1 VHFDAPLEAL
11 GILRTDHPHYYRGA
25 VAGESEAGFVAR
37 ITANLEQLILR
48 EGPDTVAAFIAEP
61 ITGASGVIVPPAG
74 YYEKVQAILDKYD
87 ILFWA
92 DEVIT
97 GFGRTG
103 KLFGC
108 DTMNI
113 RQPDQMTFAKQL
125 SSAYFPISASIIR
138 GDIYEAMREPSAK
151 VGIFGH
157 GYTYSGHPAGCA
169 AALKTLEIYERD
181 NVYAHAARMGEYLQG
196 RLAALRDHPNVGEV
210 RGAGLI
216 AAVEL
221 VADKAARTPAV
232 DMAKRVTLLCQ
243 DNGLIVRNVAGCA
256 LAVCPPLVI
265 TRAQVDELVDKLTL
279 SISQAT

>member
-1 VHFDAPLEAL
+1 M
-11 GILRTDHPHYYRGA
+11 
-25 VAGESEAGFVAR
+25 
-37 ITANLEQLILR
+37 
-48 EGPDTVAAFIAEP
+48 
-61 ITGASGVIVPPAG
+61 IVPPAG
-74 YYEKVQAILDKYD
+74 YYEKVQAILDRYG

-108 DTMNI
+108 DTTHI
-113 RQPDQMTFAKQL
+113 HQPDQMTFAKQL
-125 SSAYFPISASIIR
+125 SSAYYPISAAVIR

-157 GYTYSGHPAGCA
+157 GYTYSGHPVGCA

-181 NVYAHAARMGEYLQG
+181 KLYAHAAAMGDYRQG
-196 RLAALRDHPNVGEV
+196 RLAALGEHERVGEV
-210 RGAGLI
+210 RGTGLI

-221 VADKAARTPAV
+221 VADKTSRTPAI
-232 DMAKRVTLLCQ
+232 DLAKRATQLCQ

-256 LAVCPPLVI
+256 LAVCPPLII
-265 TRAQVDELVDKLTL
+265 TRAQVDELVDKLQR
-279 SISQAT
+279 SIEQAG